1 MATFKD
7 LDQKTHVYGVMTY
20 ADITTTATGTAYVD
34 MQKYSSV
41 QFLLGIGTNDT
52 SGAISMEQC
61 TQATSAGTEA
71 GLGFHYRKSGSVTDD
86 TMGAITYVNSD
97 SSAAYE
103 AADDDKY
110 FLVEPDQLADGY
122 RWCRLV
128 VTPSGTASA
137 TPVWCVAI
145 LKGPRYPQNQEFAA
159 S

>member
-7 LDQKTHVYGVMTY
+7 LDQRTHVYGVMTY
-20 ADITTTATGTAYVD
+20 VDMVRTATATAYVD
-34 MQKYSSV
+34 MSKYNSV
-41 QFLLGIGTNDT
+41 QFIIGIGTNDT
-52 SGAISMEQC
+52 IGTIAMEQC

-97 SSAAYE
+97 STFAYA

-110 FLVEPDQLADGY
+110 FILEPDQPDDGY
-122 RWCRLV
+122 RWVRAV
-128 VTPSGTASA
+128 ITPSDTADA
-137 TPVWCVAI
+137 TPMWAVAI
-145 LKGPRYPQNQEFAA
+145 CKGARYPQNQMFSA